1 MWCMLNDN
9 WSDDIFD
16 WFLVLKEYISYCKIN
31 SIWYTNTLDKEKD
44 FKQANLGSFMRKN
57 VMNNHNMLFLW

>member
-1 MWCMLNDN
+1 MLNDN

-16 WFLVLKEYISYCKIN
+16 WFLVLKEYISYCKTN
-31 SIWYTNTLDKEKD
+31 SVWYTNTLDEAGSFTQK
-44 FKQANLGSFMRKN
+44 NLGSFMREN